1 MIYVQLLRLRKS
13 FVIFGIIIG
22 TLLLLGIV
30 TSHWPGAEIDTGSGP
45 HKIPLSG
52 LLFFA
57 AYCGIAFATAIG
69 TSLNRENDGVEMVW
83 TKPISRE
90 RLALLYLLCDL
101 AAIVVATALALAA
114 VLIGMASVGFLKYL
128 FVDAGSLKVAALG
141 LGVAFMWYGMLQALT
156 SWQVGRG
163 GMIIG
168 LSWAL
173 FSFVLP
179 AVIILTMRTPGLHEI
194 VLALSLLNPLAYLTS
209 SSAHIHIGISA
220 RGPTYIPSDV
230 WVRIALTWGFGVLGS
245 LIAIAG
251 WKRLEV

>member
-1 MIYVQLLRLRKS
+1 MTYVQLQRLRKALTVYAVVVVVV
-13 FVIFGIIIG
+13 F
-22 TLLLLGIV
+22 LLILIP
-30 TSHWPGAEIDTGSGP
+30 THWPGADVHNDAGT
-45 HKIPLSG
+45 IPLSI
-52 LLFFA
+52 LLAIIGF
-57 AYCGIAFATAIG
+57 CSILFATVIA
-69 TSLNRENDGVEMVW
+69 TSLNKENDGVEMVW
-83 TKPISRE
+83 TKPVARE
-90 RLALLYLLCDL
+90 RLAAAYIALDL
-101 AAIVVATALALAA
+101 AAIAAAYVIALALAL
-114 VLIGMASVGFLKYL
+114 VLIASFGQ
-128 FVDAGSLKVAALG
+128 LG
-141 LGVAFMWYGMLQALT
+141 AIKPDEKWLPTLLLTFGIAFMWYGMLQALT